1 MCGGGAGHGSKAR
14 QDGIG
19 TYFLKDA
26 NDRFLDFVLLERG
39 GHFRRVC
46 TTSFVVSLIA
56 FLLYETQWLNLR
68 AGLVVLLIG
77 YLGDVLALLLRNG
90 QLSKDLDR
98 TKMAEAMNEAAYTA
112 WFERDEVFVKRL
124 AVFDTACQMIGF
136 LTLGYAFWVS
146 TRSLWISLA
155 IGFVYPVT
163 AYFGMTR
170 RKSLEAIKQ
179 IRATKQEVL
188 LLNNGGG

>member
-124 AVFDTACQMIGF
+124 ALFDTACQMIGF